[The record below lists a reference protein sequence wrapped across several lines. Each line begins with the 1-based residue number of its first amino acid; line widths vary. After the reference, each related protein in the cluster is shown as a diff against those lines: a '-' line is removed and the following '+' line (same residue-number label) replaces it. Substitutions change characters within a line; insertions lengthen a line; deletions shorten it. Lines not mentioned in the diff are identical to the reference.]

1 MRVLLDTH
9 AVLWLLADAPQ
20 LGEDARTLVTD
31 PHNEIFVSAASL
43 WEMTVKIRIGKLT
56 ADIGEILRACHETG
70 LQSLPISPNHLLALA
85 ALPVLA
91 DHRDPFDHLL
101 VAQAIAD
108 DLTFLSQDRFA
119 TRYPVRVVRCSEGVV
134 TGS

>member
-9 AVLWLLADAPQ
+9 AVLWLLADSPQ
-20 LGEDARTLVTD
+20 LGEAARTLVTD
-31 PHNEIFVSAASL
+31 PHNKIFVSAASL

-56 ADIGEILRACHETG
+56 ANIGEILTACQQTD
-70 LQSLPISPNHLLALA
+70 LRILPISSDHLLALA
-85 ALPVLA
+85 ALPVFP

-101 VAQAIAD
+101 MAQAITEGM
-108 DLTFLSQDRFA
+108 TFLSEDRFA